1 MSEPKSP
8 PAVEPGLEADPGA
21 GPSDARGLL
30 ADTVKKAVLAGVGA
44 LFLTE
49 EGARKLA
56 RQWKLPKELISYVGS
71 QAAGAK
77 NEMLRIV
84 SDEVRRFLESEAV
97 RREFVKALGSMAIE
111 INAEIRFKE
120 AGKGKPTVKASV
132 RPRPSAR
139 DTTREGD
146 GEGD

>member
-1 MSEPKSP
+1 MTEPKEPFP
-8 PAVEPGLEADPGA
+8 PEERTEPG
-21 GPSDARGLL
+21 DARGLI

-56 RQWKLPKELISYVGS
+56 REWKLPKELISYVGS

-77 NEMLRIV
+77 NEMLRMV

-111 INAEIRFKE
+111 IQAEIRFKE

-132 RPRPSAR
+132 RPRPAAR
-139 DTTREGD
+139 DGG
-146 GEGD
+146 GEGG

>member
-1 MSEPKSP
+1 MADPRD
-8 PAVEPGLEADPGA
+8 PAAPEERAEPGDGK
-21 GPSDARGLL
+21 GLL
-30 ADTVKKAVLAGVGA
+30 ADAVKKAVLAGVGA

-56 RQWKLPKELISYVGS
+56 REWKLPKELIAYVGS

-111 INAEIRFKE
+111 ITAEVRFKE

-132 RPRPSAR
+132 RPRPAASHGE
-139 DTTREGD
+139 DEG
-146 GEGD
+146 G

>member
-1 MSEPKSP
+1 MAEPRDP
-8 PAVEPGLEADPGA
+8 PLPGEPGE
-21 GPSDARGLL
+21 PSGGLL
-30 ADTVKKAVLAGVGA
+30 ADAVKKAVLAGVGA

-56 RQWKLPKELISYVGS
+56 REWKLPKELISYVGS

-77 NEMLRIV
+77 QEMMRML

-120 AGKGKPTVKASV
+120 AGKGKPSVKASV
-132 RPRPSAR
+132 RPRPVHR
-139 DTTREGD
+139 D
-146 GEGD
+146 GEDQGG

>member
-1 MSEPKSP
+1 MAEPKEPLP
-8 PAVEPGLEADPGA
+8 PEERPEPGD
-21 GPSDARGLL
+21 SRGLI

-56 RQWKLPKELISYVGS
+56 REWKLPKELISYVGS

-77 NEMLRIV
+77 NEMLRMV

-111 INAEIRFKE
+111 IQAEIRFKE

-132 RPRPSAR
+132 RPRPAA
-139 DTTREGD
+139 REG
-146 GEGD
+146 EGGGD